1 MVRKNLLLIAR
12 TYLQEPRRY
21 DMNRGQFAHRYTG
34 ARVMPFAPPGQF
46 GHMGHFAPGTCR
58 SCGHP
63 SDQCR
68 CGCRECRKESKE
80 LTVQSTAA
88 EQDVKMDSVLAAAMR
103 QSLHGIAGADLAS
116 APAPGSAKAFIGG
129 GCCVHISVEYAP
141 VTPTA
146 VSIVM
151 ILVSDTDGTLLAWAK
166 TEQPGGH
173 YQVKE
178 NVVTTKPGATVT
190 LFAVNATARI
200 RWCEVFSC

>member
-1 MVRKNLLLIAR
+1 
-12 TYLQEPRRY
+12 
-21 DMNRGQFAHRYTG
+21 MNRAQFAHRHTQRADHAVRASSIRAHG
-34 ARVMPFAPPGQF
+34 PFSVRE
-46 GHMGHFAPGTCR
+46 TCR

-63 SDQCR
+63 SDQCG

-80 LTVQSTAA
+80 LVVQSTAA
-88 EQDVKMDSVLAAAMR
+88 VGQAGLDVKMDSVFVAAMR
-103 QSLHGIAGADLAS
+103 HSLHGLAGVNAAADPVA
-116 APAPGSAKAFIGG
+116 APAVGSAKAFIGG
-129 GCCVHISVEYAP
+129 GCCVFAFSRSEYAP

-173 YQVKE
+173 YHVKE

-190 LFAVNATARI
+190 LLAANATARI

>member
-1 MVRKNLLLIAR
+1 
-12 TYLQEPRRY
+12 
-21 DMNRGQFAHRYTG
+21 
-34 ARVMPFAPPGQF
+34 
-46 GHMGHFAPGTCR
+46 MGHFAPGNCR
-58 SCGHP
+58 SCGRP

-80 LTVQSTAA
+80 LAVQSNAA
-88 EQDVKMDSVLAAAMR
+88 AGQDVKMESVLAAAMR
-103 QSLHGIAGADLAS
+103 QPLQGIAGAADA
-116 APAPGSAKAFIGG
+116 APAPGFAKAFIGG

-146 VSIVM
+146 VSIVA

-178 NVVTTKPGATVT
+178 SVITTKPGATVT
-190 LFAVNATARI
+190 LIAVNATARI

>member
-1 MVRKNLLLIAR
+1 
-12 TYLQEPRRY
+12 
-21 DMNRGQFAHRYTG
+21 MNRAQFAHRYTG
-34 ARVMPFAPPGQF
+34 ARVLPFAPPGQF
-46 GHMGHFAPGTCR
+46 SPMGHFGPGHCR

-80 LTVQSTAA
+80 LAVQSSAA
-88 EQDVKMDSVLAAAMR
+88 GANDVKMESIFAAAMR
-103 QSLHGIAGADLAS
+103 QPLQGIAGVSAAADSALAT
-116 APAPGSAKAFIGG
+116 GSAKAFIGG

-146 VSIVM
+146 VSIVG
-151 ILVSDTDGTLLAWAK
+151 IFVSDTDGTLLAWAK

-173 YQVKE
+173 YHVKE
-178 NVVTTKPGATVT
+178 GVITTKPGATVT
-190 LFAVNATARI
+190 LIAVNAMARI

>member
-1 MVRKNLLLIAR
+1 
-12 TYLQEPRRY
+12 
-21 DMNRGQFAHRYTG
+21 MNRGQFAHRYTG
-34 ARVMPFAPPGQF
+34 ARVMPYAPPGQF

-63 SDQCR
+63 SDKCG

-80 LTVQSTAA
+80 LVVQSSAGA
-88 EQDVKMDSVLAAAMR
+88 GQDVKMDSVLAAAIR
-103 QSLHGIAGADLAS
+103 QPPHEIAGANAAPVP
-116 APAPGSAKAFIGG
+116 APAFGSAKAFIGG

-141 VTPTA
+141 MTPTA

-151 ILVSDTDGTLLAWAK
+151 ILVSDTEGTLLAWAK

-173 YQVKE
+173 YHVKE
-178 NVVTTKPGATVT
+178 NVITTKPGATVT
-190 LFAVNATARI
+190 LLAVNATARI

>member
-1 MVRKNLLLIAR
+1 
-12 TYLQEPRRY
+12 
-21 DMNRGQFAHRYTG
+21 MNRAQFAHRHAS
-34 ARVMPFAPPGQF
+34 ARTMAFAPPTQF
-46 GHMGHFAPGTCR
+46 APMGHFGPGTCR

-80 LTVQSTAA
+80 LVVESTAA
-88 EQDVKMDSVLAAAMR
+88 AGQAGLDVKMDSVFVAAMR
-103 QSLHGIAGADLAS
+103 QSLHGLAGVNAAADPVA
-116 APAPGSAKAFIGG
+116 APAVGSAKAFIGG
-129 GCCVHISVEYAP
+129 GCCVRISVEYAP
-141 VTPTA
+141 VSPTA

-173 YQVKE
+173 YHVKE

-190 LFAVNATARI
+190 LLAANATARI

>member
-1 MVRKNLLLIAR
+1 
-12 TYLQEPRRY
+12 
-21 DMNRGQFAHRYTG
+21 MNRAQFEHRYTG

-46 GHMGHFAPGTCR
+46 SPMGHFAPGICR

-63 SDQCR
+63 SGQCR

-80 LTVQSTAA
+80 LSVQSIAA
-88 EQDVKMDSVLAAAMR
+88 AGQDVKMDSVLAAAMR
-103 QSLHGIAGADLAS
+103 QPIHEISGVNAAADRP
-116 APAPGSAKAFIGG
+116 PALGSARAFIGG

-178 NVVTTKPGATVT
+178 SVITTKPGATVA